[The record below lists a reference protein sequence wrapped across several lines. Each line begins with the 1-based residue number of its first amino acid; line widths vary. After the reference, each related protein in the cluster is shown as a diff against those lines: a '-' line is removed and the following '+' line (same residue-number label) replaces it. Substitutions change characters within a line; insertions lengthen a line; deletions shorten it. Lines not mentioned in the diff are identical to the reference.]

1 MQGSARIVPKP
12 TPSAADDAEWERA
25 WGFQDS
31 RFVAEGGTVRFASAR
46 YPGAG
51 QDLPNFAPFVQTAVG
66 IPFDAN
72 DRHEPRAIEIPA
84 GPDVTELRGRL
95 ARTLGEER
103 VSVDPALR
111 LRRGH
116 GHHLEEIYHLLY
128 GRLHR
133 IPDLVVWPESDEHV
147 SAVLAVARQA
157 RALVIPYGGGTS
169 VSLAL
174 SCPEGSAPII
184 SLDLGRMNRVLW
196 IDPVTRTACIE
207 AGAVGRHIEHT
218 LHQHGFTLGHEPD
231 SVEFSTLGGWIAT
244 NASGMK
250 KNRYGNIEDVVL
262 DVTLVGDDGVVEQ
275 NITVPRASHGVDVR
289 RLAFGSEG
297 MLGIVT
303 RAIVKIHCLP
313 EVTRYGSLVFPD
325 WARGL
330 AFLNELSEW
339 QTLPASVRLVDNL
352 QFRFGQACKP
362 PSGGLVRTLQK
373 AYLTR
378 YRGIDLEQMAAAT
391 LVYEGSAD
399 EQRDLEARVLRAAK
413 RHGGVSG
420 GSAAGQAGYG
430 LTFGIAYI
438 RDFLLPYW
446 TIGDSFETAAPW
458 GRIDAVIL
466 AVKQAV
472 RASHADL
479 ALPGHPFVTARVS
492 QVYQTGACVYF
503 YIGFHYKGVLDPVA
517 AFRQIEH
524 AARQAILDAGGAL
537 SHHHGIGKIR
547 APYLGQI
554 KSAGALRW
562 LERVKTA
569 LDPEGTLAAGNQA
582 LPGPPSP
589 WRSTGAS

>member
-1 MQGSARIVPKP
+1 MQESARIVPAS
-12 TPSAADDAEWERA
+12 TPNSAADAEWERA

-31 RFVAEGGTVRFASAR
+31 RFVADGGTVRFASSR
-46 YPGAG
+46 YPGAD

-66 IPFDAN
+66 IAFDAH
-72 DRHEPRAIEIPA
+72 DRHEPRAIEIPD
-84 GPDVTELRGRL
+84 GPDVTELRVRL
-95 ARTLGEER
+95 VTALGEER
-103 VSVDPALR
+103 VSSDPALR

-128 GRLHR
+128 GRLER

-147 SAVLAVARQA
+147 SAVLAVARES
-157 RALVIPYGGGTS
+157 RAVVIPYGGGTS

-174 SCPEGSAPII
+174 ACPEGSAPII
-184 SLDLGRMNRVLW
+184 SLDLGRMNRMLW

-207 AGAVGRHIEHT
+207 AGAVGRHIEQT

-262 DVTLVGDDGVVEQ
+262 DVTLVGEDGVVAQ
-275 NITVPRASHGVDVR
+275 KITVPRASHGVDVR

-297 MLGIVT
+297 MLGVIT
-303 RAIVKIHCLP
+303 RAIVKIHRLP

-330 AFLNELSEW
+330 AFLSELSEW

-362 PSGGLVRTLQK
+362 PSSGFVRTLQK

-378 YRGIDLEQMAAAT
+378 YRGIDLEKMAAAT

-438 RDFLLPYW
+438 RDFLLPFW

-458 GRIDAVIL
+458 GRVDAVIL
-466 AVKQAV
+466 AVKEAV
-472 RASHADL
+472 RASHAEL

-503 YIGFHYKGVLDPVA
+503 YIGFHYKGVPDPVA
-517 AFRQIEH
+517 AFRHIEH

-562 LERVKTA
+562 LERVKAA
-569 LDPEGTLAAGNQA
+569 LDPEGTLAAGNQSPA
-582 LPGPPSP
+582 GPPAP
-589 WRSTGAS
+589 